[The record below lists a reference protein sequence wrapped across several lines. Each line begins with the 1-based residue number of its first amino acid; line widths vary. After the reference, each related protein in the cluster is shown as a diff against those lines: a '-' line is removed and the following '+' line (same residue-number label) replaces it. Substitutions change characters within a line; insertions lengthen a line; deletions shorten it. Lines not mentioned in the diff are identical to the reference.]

1 MSSLA
6 LTNIETLVTN
16 SAELGEGI
24 LGLSRNQTLVIEN
37 GVVSA
42 ISKHLPEGVDEVIDC
57 SGKTVIPGFVDS
69 HTHLIFA
76 GDRSDE
82 FAARSRGEK
91 YTAGGIRKTVAA
103 TRDAS
108 DEELRTNA
116 QNLLNEA
123 LAHGTTTT
131 EIKSGYGLSLKDE
144 VRSINI
150 AHTFTDEVTLLAA
163 HVIPDDFVTSPDEY
177 VTLITHSIIPASSAK
192 WIDVFCDVGAF
203 SPDQTRSIL
212 RAGVAAGMLPRIHA
226 NQLERTE
233 AVRVAL
239 EFNAASADHL
249 SACTDRDIEELAAS
263 DTVATLLPGAEF
275 STQHQGKLGRKFLD
289 ARAQVAIASDCNPGS
304 SFTTSMP
311 FCISAAVSL
320 MGFSVEEALYAATA
334 GGAKALRRQ
343 DIGTLQIGARADVA
357 LLSSPSYIHLAY
369 RPGIN
374 LVESTLKAGR
384 KVSTWQK

>member
-24 LGLSRNQTLVIEN
+24 LGLSRKQTLVIEN

-163 HVIPDDFVTSPDEY
+163 HVIPDEFVTSPDEY
-177 VTLITHSIIPASSAK
+177 VALITHSIIPASSAK